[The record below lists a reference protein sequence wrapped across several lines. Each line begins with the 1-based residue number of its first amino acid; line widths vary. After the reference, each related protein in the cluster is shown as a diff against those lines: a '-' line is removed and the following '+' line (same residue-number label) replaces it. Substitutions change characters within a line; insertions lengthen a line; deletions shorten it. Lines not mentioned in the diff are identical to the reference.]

1 MQIEDRKIDE
11 TTIRIFDDYIDKNE
25 KDIIIKEL
33 HTLASRVIYTE
44 NSQ

>member
-1 MQIEDRKIDE
+1 MQIEERKMDE

-33 HTLASRVIYTE
+33 HILASRVIYTE